1 MHRRMLQRFR
11 SITGADR
18 APIALSFLL
27 SRWAFLLGATLGSLI
42 IPEAIAEPARVD
54 LGGPVVLSA
63 LWRWDAVHYHTIAV
77 DGYAWPGLTAFFP
90 VFPLL
95 IRAVGWLLALGQTPS
110 SWSVLAAGI
119 LIPQL
124 ATLAGLAAVFALVRE
139 RLGREGATRA
149 VVLAALFPFA
159 FIYVTPHTEA
169 LFLAFSAGAFLLARR
184 DRWWGQGCVQR
195 WPGRAGRWGF

>member
-27 SRWAFLLGATLGSLI
+27 SRSAFLLGATLGSLI

-77 DGYAWPGLTAFFP
+77 DGYAWPGLTAFS
-90 VFPLL
+90 
-95 IRAVGWLLALGQTPS
+95 RPS
-110 SWSVLAAGI
+110 RS
-119 LIPQL
+119 
-124 ATLAGLAAVFALVRE
+124 
-139 RLGREGATRA
+139 
-149 VVLAALFPFA
+149 
-159 FIYVTPHTEA
+159 
-169 LFLAFSAGAFLLARR
+169 
-184 DRWWGQGCVQR
+184 
-195 WPGRAGRWGF
+195 